1 MNPLTTSLIGITLI
15 SGSLLTMLSSHWL
28 TAWLGLEMNLFAI
41 IPLIINP
48 HNPRSIEGATKYFL
62 TQASASMLL
71 MMAAMINFMD
81 SGQWSLLNLNNSFAS
96 LLMLTAILM
105 KLGMAPFHFWVP
117 EVLQSSSLL
126 TGTILLTWQ
135 KLAPMSILYQ
145 TAPSMNHNIL
155 MSAAVISIAV
165 GGWGGLNQTL
175 LRKIM
180 AYSSIAHMGWMTAII
195 IFNPAIT
202 LLNLS
207 IYIILTFTLFMTLM
221 INQSTTL
228 TALATG
234 WNKAPI
240 IMMILLTSLMSTG
253 GLPPFTGFAPK
264 WLIIQEM
271 IKNNNLILPLTM
283 AIMALLNLYFY
294 MRLAYSTALT
304 MFPTS
309 NNTKLNLLFNKQTNL
324 PLLSTLAV
332 MSTMLLPLTSM
343 ILIFE

>member
-1 MNPLTTSLIGITLI
+1 MNPLTTALIFTTLI
-15 SGSLLTMLSSHWL
+15 SGSLLTMFSSHWL

-71 MMAAMINFMD
+71 MMAAMMNFIY
-81 SGQWSLLNLNNSFAS
+81 SGQWSLLNLNNQIAS

-105 KLGMAPFHFWVP
+105 KLGMSPFHFWVP
-117 EVLQSSSLL
+117 EVLQSSSLS

-145 TAPSMNHNIL
+145 IAPSINYNIL
-155 MSAAVISIAV
+155 LAAAMASILV

-180 AYSSIAHMGWMTAII
+180 AYSSIAHMGWMTII
-195 IFNPAIT
+195 IIHNPTIT
-202 LLNLS
+202 LLNLF
-207 IYIILTFTLFMTLM
+207 IYIILTLTLFMLLM
-221 INQSTTL
+221 VNQSKTL
-228 TALATG
+228 LALATS

-240 IMMILLTSLMSTG
+240 IMMMMLTTLMSTG
-253 GLPPFTGFAPK
+253 GLPPFSGFAPK
-264 WLIIQEM
+264 WLIIQEI
-271 IKNNNLILPLTM
+271 IKNDNIIIPLAM

-304 MFPTS
+304 LFPTS
-309 NNTKLNLLFNKQTNL
+309 NNTKLYSLFNKQLHL
-324 PLLSTLAV
+324 PLLSPLV
-332 MSTMLLPLTSM
+332 VVSNLILPLTPIM
-343 ILIFE
+343 LIFE

>member
-1 MNPLTTSLIGITLI
+1 MNPLSTSLIITTLI
-15 SGSLLTMLSSHWL
+15 SGSLLTMFSSHWL

-71 MMAAMINFMD
+71 MMAAMINFMFT
-81 SGQWSLLNLNNSFAS
+81 GHWSLLNLNNQLAS
-96 LLMLTAILM
+96 LLMLSAILM

-145 TAPSMNHNIL
+145 IVPSINHNIL
-155 MSAAVISIAV
+155 MGAAIASILV

-195 IFNPAIT
+195 IYNPSIT
-202 LLNLS
+202 LFNLF
-207 IYIILTFTLFMTLM
+207 IYIILTLTLFILLM

-228 TALATG
+228 VTLATS
-234 WNKAPI
+234 WNKTPI
-240 IMMILLTSLMSTG
+240 IMMMLLITLLSTG
-253 GLPPFTGFAPK
+253 GLPPFSGFAPK
-264 WLIIQEM
+264 WLIIQEI
-271 IKNNNLILPLTM
+271 IKNNNIAIPMTM

-304 MFPTS
+304 LFPTS
-309 NNTKLNLLFNKQTNL
+309 NNTKLNWLYNKQQHLPFLTPLVVISNL
-324 PLLSTLAV
+324 
-332 MSTMLLPLTSM
+332 LLPLTPAIM
-343 ILIFE
+343 IF